1 MKIYRDISVAT
12 QINKAVV
19 TTGTF
24 DGVHTGHQQILKRVV
39 QEAKKIGGESVVLTF
54 WPHPRMVIFPDD
66 HQLKLLNTL
75 NEKASLLESFGIDHF
90 IIYHFS
96 KRFSRLSSEEYV
108 KELLVDG
115 IGVHKMAVGYDH
127 RFGKNREGDF
137 NALIEFAEK
146 YSFEVEEIP
155 AKDVDDVN
163 VSSTKIRKAL
173 DEGDVETAAA
183 YLSYPYFMHGKVVHG
198 KGLGKSIGYPTA
210 NIQVE
215 DSFKLIPKQGVYAVW
230 VEIGVKRCAAMM
242 NIGTRPT
249 IADDNRASLEVH
261 IFDFNEDLYNQELKI
276 SFVKR
281 LRDEQKFENVQAL
294 SQQLNRD
301 KEHCR
306 ALLLGA

>member
-90 IIYHFS
+90 IIYPFS

-137 NALIEFAEK
+137 NALLEFAEK
-146 YSFEVEEIP
+146 YKFEVEEIP

-230 VEIGVKRCAAMM
+230 VEIGAKRCAAMM

-301 KEHCR
+301 KEHCC